1 MLLIGGWLSM
11 RNNDIIKKDNI
22 VYRVIDT
29 TDTKAFVID
38 CRKKSMPKWIDK
50 SSLSSYSLC
59 PEELDVLPNINDLDI
74 LSRKTAYER
83 FNIISNILPFITEKN
98 KRCAI
103 INQTVVGKG
112 IGRQTICSYLWLY
125 LVYQNISALAPKL
138 KEDTKELTIDEK
150 NIKCALNKYF
160 YTKNKN
166 SLNTAYTLMLKEFY
180 CDSNGNLLDTY
191 PSFYQFRYFYRKHRK
206 LQNYYISRDGLKNYQ
221 RNQRPLLGD
230 GIQDFAHTIGF
241 GMLDSTI
248 CDIYLINTS
257 GEIIGRPILTACVD
271 SYSGMC
277 CGYSLSWEGG
287 VYSLRSLML
296 NVIADKVK
304 WCKKFGIKIDKLD
317 WNCDK
322 LPATLITDMG
332 KEYASETFEQISDL
346 GVTVINLPP
355 YRPELKGM
363 VEKFFD
369 VIQNLYKPQLKGKG
383 VIENDFQERGGHDY
397 RKDSC
402 LTMDEFEKIII
413 RCIIHYNTKI
423 IKENFPYTEKM
434 LSENIKPFSNCIWN
448 YGLKQ
453 MGANLIDTDR
463 STLIL
468 TLLPRTTGKFSRK
481 GLVVN
486 KLHYRNNDY
495 TEQYLSGGTVTVA
508 YNPEDV
514 SEIWLI
520 EKGNYVPFELI
531 ESRFTGKSISSVV
544 DLQEKQHS
552 IINEYKPVTLQAKI
566 DLANQIE
573 VISSHRQKGNS
584 DIKGIRS
591 NRQRERQKTHIDYVK
606 DGVIN
611 E

>member
-1 MLLIGGWLSM
+1 MK
-11 RNNDIIKKDNI
+11 NFDIIKSADSI
-22 VYRVIDT
+22 YRIIDIAE
-29 TDTKAFVID
+29 TKVFIID
-38 CRKKSMPKWIDK
+38 CSRKSMPKWVDK

-59 PEELDVLPNINDLDI
+59 PEELGVLSDINDLDAI
-74 LSRKTAYER
+74 SRKTAYER

-103 INQTVVGKG
+103 INQVALEKG
-112 IGRQTICSYLWLY
+112 VSKQTICKYLWLY

-138 KEDTKELTIDEK
+138 QNTERELTQDEK

-160 YTKNKN
+160 YTKNN
-166 SLNTAYTLMLKEFY
+166 NALSTAYTLMLKEMY
-180 CDSNGNLLDTY
+180 CDSEGHLLQEY

-206 LQNYYISRDGLKNYQ
+206 MQNFYISRDGIKNYQ
-221 RNQRPLLGD
+221 RNNRPLLGN
-230 GIQDFAHTIGF
+230 GIQNFAHSIGF

-248 CDIYLINTS
+248 CDIYLINSS

-271 SYSGMC
+271 AYSGLC

-304 WCKKFGIKIDKLD
+304 WCKKFGIKIDKAD

-369 VIQNLYKPQLKGKG
+369 VIQNLYKPHLKGKG
-383 VIENDFQERGGHDY
+383 IIESDFQERGGHDY
-397 RKDSC
+397 RKDAC
-402 LTMDEFEKIII
+402 LTMDEFEKIVI
-413 RCIIHYNTKI
+413 RCILHYNTKI
-423 IKENFPYTEKM
+423 IKDNFPYTEKM
-434 LSENIKPFSNCIWN
+434 IAEETKPFSSCIWN

-453 MGANLIDTDR
+453 MGANLISTD
-463 STLIL
+463 STTLIL
-468 TLLPRTTGKFSRK
+468 TLLPRTIGKFSRK

-486 KLHYRNNDY
+486 RLHYKNENY

-508 YNPEDV
+508 YNPEDA
-514 SEIWLI
+514 SEIWVI
-520 EKGNYVPFELI
+520 ENGNYISFELI
-531 ESRFTGKSISSVV
+531 ESRFTGKSFSSVA
-544 DLQEKQHS
+544 DLQDKQQT
-552 IINEYKPVTLQAKI
+552 IINEHKPVTLQAKI

-573 VISSHRQKGNS
+573 TISSHKQKGNS
-584 DIKGIRS
+584 DIKCIRS
-591 NRQRERQKTHIDYVK
+591 NRQKERQKTHIDYVK
-606 DGVIN
+606 GGVIN

>member
-1 MLLIGGWLSM
+1 MK
-11 RNNDIIKKDNI
+11 NNDIIKSADSI
-22 VYRVIDT
+22 YRIIDIAEK
-29 TDTKAFVID
+29 KAFIID
-38 CRKKSMPKWIDK
+38 CSRKSMPKWVDK
-50 SSLSSYSLC
+50 CSLSSHSLC
-59 PEELDVLPNINDLDI
+59 PEELGVLSDINDLDAI
-74 LSRKTAYER
+74 SRKTAYER

-103 INQTVVGKG
+103 INQVALEKG
-112 IGRQTICSYLWLY
+112 VSKQTICKYLWLY

-138 KEDTKELTIDEK
+138 QNTERELTQDEK

-160 YTKNKN
+160 YTKNN
-166 SLNTAYTLMLKEFY
+166 NALSTAYTLMLKEMY
-180 CDSNGNLLDTY
+180 CDSEGHLLQEY

-206 LQNYYISRDGLKNYQ
+206 MQNFYISRDGIKNYQ
-221 RNQRPLLGD
+221 RNNRPLLGN

-248 CDIYLINTS
+248 CDIYLINNS

-271 SYSGMC
+271 AYSGMC

-296 NVIADKVK
+296 NVIADKK
-304 WCKKFGIKIDKLD
+304 QWCKKFGIKIDKAD
-317 WNCDK
+317 WDCSK

-332 KEYASETFEQISDL
+332 KEYASANFEQISDL

-369 VIQNLYKPQLKGKG
+369 VIQNLYKPHLKGKG
-383 VIENDFQERGGHDY
+383 IIENDFQERGGHDY
-397 RKDSC
+397 RKDAC
-402 LTMDEFEKIII
+402 LTMDEFEKIVI

-423 IKENFPYTEKM
+423 IKDNFPYTEKM
-434 LSENIKPFSNCIWN
+434 ITEEIKPFSNCIWN
-448 YGLKQ
+448 YALKQ
-453 MGANLIDTDR
+453 IGANLIDTDS

-486 KLHYRNNDY
+486 KLHYKNENY
-495 TEQYLSGGTVTVA
+495 TENYLSGGTVTVA

-514 SEIWLI
+514 SEIWII
-520 EKGNYVPFELI
+520 ENGNYIPFELI
-531 ESRFTGKSISSVV
+531 ESRFIGKSISSVA

-552 IINEYKPVTLQAKI
+552 LINEYKPVTLQAKI

-573 VISSHRQKGNS
+573 TISSHKQKGNS
-584 DIKGIRS
+584 DIKGIRL

>member
-1 MLLIGGWLSM
+1 M
-11 RNNDIIKKDNI
+11 RNNDIIKKDNTI
-22 VYRVIDT
+22 YRIIDMS
-29 TDTKAFVID
+29 DTKAFVID
-38 CRKKSMPKWIDK
+38 CSKKAMPKWVDLT
-50 SSLSSYSLC
+50 SLSSYSLC
-59 PEELDVLPNINDLDI
+59 PEELQTLQDINELDM

-83 FNIISNILPFITEKN
+83 FTVISNILPFIADKN
-98 KRCAI
+98 KRSAI
-103 INQTVVGKG
+103 ISQTAIEKGISRQTVC
-112 IGRQTICSYLWLY
+112 TYLWLY
-125 LVYQNISALAPKL
+125 LVYQNISALAPKP
-138 KEDTKELTIDEK
+138 KENEKALSKTEK
-150 NIKCALNKYF
+150 NINYALNKYF
-160 YTKNKN
+160 YNQDKNAL
-166 SLNTAYTLMLKEFY
+166 STAYTLMLKEKY
-180 CDSNGNLLDTY
+180 CDSEGHLLKEY

-206 LQNYYISRDGLKNYQ
+206 MQNFYISREGIKNYQ
-221 RNQRPLLGD
+221 RNQRPLLGN

-271 SYSGMC
+271 SYSGLC

-304 WCKKFGIKIDKLD
+304 WCKKFGIKIDKTD

-322 LPATLITDMG
+322 LPSTLITDMG
-332 KEYASETFEQISDL
+332 KEYASANFEQISDL

-369 VIQNLYKPQLKGKG
+369 IIQNLYKPHLKGKG
-383 VIENDFQERGGHDY
+383 IIEPDFQERGGYDY

-402 LTMDEFEKIII
+402 LTMNDFEKIII

-448 YGLKQ
+448 YSMKQ
-453 MGANLIDTDR
+453 MGVNLIDTD
-463 STLIL
+463 SNTLIL
-468 TLLPRTTGKFSRK
+468 TLLPRTSGKFSRK

-486 KLHYRNNDY
+486 KLHYKNDNY
-495 TEQYLSGGTVTVA
+495 TEQYLNGGTVTVA
-508 YNPEDV
+508 YNPENV
-514 SEIWLI
+514 GEVWLI
-520 EKGNYVPFELI
+520 ENGTYTPFELI
-531 ESRFTGKSISSVV
+531 ETRFTSKSISEVKE
-544 DLQEKQHS
+544 LQNKQQT
-552 IINEYKPVTLQAKI
+552 IINENKPITLQAKI
-566 DLANQIE
+566 DLATHIE
-573 VISSHRQKGNS
+573 TISSHSQKGNA

-591 NRQRERQKTHIDYVK
+591 NRKKERQKTHIDYVK
-606 DGVIN
+606 DGAVN

>member
-1 MLLIGGWLSM
+1 MK
-11 RNNDIIKKDNI
+11 NNDIIKKDNTI
-22 VYRVIDT
+22 YRVIDI

-38 CRKKSMPKWIDK
+38 CSKKSMPKWVDLCL
-50 SSLSSYSLC
+50 LSSYSLC
-59 PEELDVLPNINDLDI
+59 AEELQTLPDINELDM
-74 LSRKTAYER
+74 LSRKIAYER
-83 FNIISNILPFITEKN
+83 FTVISNILPFITDKN
-98 KRCAI
+98 KRSAMI
-103 INQTVVGKG
+103 SQVATDKGISRQTVC
-112 IGRQTICSYLWLY
+112 TYLWLY
-125 LVYQNISALAPKL
+125 LVYQNISILAPKPKGNEKAL
-138 KEDTKELTIDEK
+138 SETEK
-150 NIKCALNKYF
+150 NINYALNKYF
-160 YTKNKN
+160 YNQDKNAL
-166 SLNTAYTLMLKEFY
+166 STAYTLMLKEKY
-180 CDSNGNLLDTY
+180 CDSEGHLLKEY

-206 LQNYYISRDGLKNYQ
+206 LQNFYISRDGIKNYQ
-221 RNQRPLLGD
+221 RNNRPLLGN

-271 SYSGMC
+271 SYSGLC

-304 WCKKFGIKIDKLD
+304 WCKKFGIKIDKAD

-322 LPATLITDMG
+322 LPTTLITDMG
-332 KEYASETFEQISDL
+332 KEYASSTFEQISDL

-369 VIQNLYKPQLKGKG
+369 IIQNLYKPHLKGKG
-383 VIENDFQERGGHDY
+383 IIEPDFQERGGYDY

-402 LTMDEFEKIII
+402 LTMNDFEKIII
-413 RCIIHYNTKI
+413 RCILHYNTKI
-423 IKENFPYTEKM
+423 VKENFPYTEKM

-448 YGLKQ
+448 YSMKQ
-453 MGANLIDTDR
+453 MGVNLIDTD
-463 STLIL
+463 SNTLIL
-468 TLLPRTTGKFSRK
+468 TLLPRTIGKFSRK

-486 KLHYRNNDY
+486 KLHYKNDNY

-508 YNPEDV
+508 YNPENVDK
-514 SEIWLI
+514 IWLI
-520 EKGNYVPFELI
+520 ENGTYTPFELI
-531 ESRFTGKSISSVV
+531 ETRFTSKSISEIKE
-544 DLQEKQHS
+544 LQNKQQT
-552 IINEYKPVTLQAKI
+552 IINENKPITLQAKI
-566 DLANQIE
+566 DLATHIE
-573 VISSHRQKGNS
+573 TISSHSQKGNA

-591 NRQRERQKTHIDYVK
+591 NRQKERQKTHIDYVK
-606 DGVIN
+606 EGAVN

>member
-1 MLLIGGWLSM
+1 M
-11 RNNDIIKKDNI
+11 RNNDIIKKDNTI
-22 VYRVIDT
+22 YRIIDL

-38 CRKKSMPKWIDK
+38 CSKKSMPKWIDLT
-50 SSLSSYSLC
+50 SLSSYSLC
-59 PEELDVLPNINDLDI
+59 AEELQTLPDINELDM

-83 FNIISNILPFITEKN
+83 FTVISNIIPFVTDKN
-98 KRCAI
+98 KRSAI
-103 INQTVVGKG
+103 ISQTAIEKG
-112 IGRQTICSYLWLY
+112 ISRQTICNYLWLY

-138 KEDTKELTIDEK
+138 QDTERELTQDEK
-150 NIKCALNKYF
+150 NINYALNKYF
-160 YTKNKN
+160 YNQDKNAL
-166 SLNTAYTLMLKEFY
+166 STAYTLMLKEKY
-180 CDSNGNLLDTY
+180 CDSEGHLLPQY

-206 LQNYYISRDGLKNYQ
+206 MQNFYISRDGIKNYQ
-221 RNQRPLLGD
+221 RNNRPLLGN

-257 GEIIGRPILTACVD
+257 GEIIGRPILTACLD
-271 SYSGMC
+271 SYSGLC

-304 WCKKFGIKIDKLD
+304 WCKKFGIKIDKAD

-322 LPATLITDMG
+322 LPTTLITDMG
-332 KEYASETFEQISDL
+332 KEYASANFEQISDL

-369 VIQNLYKPQLKGKG
+369 IIQNLYKPHLKGKG
-383 VIENDFQERGGHDY
+383 IIEPDFQERGGYDY

-402 LTMDEFEKIII
+402 LTMNDFEKIII

-434 LSENIKPFSNCIWN
+434 IAEEIKPFSNCIWN
-448 YGLKQ
+448 YSMKQ
-453 MGANLIDTDR
+453 MGVNLIDTD
-463 STLIL
+463 SNTLIL
-468 TLLPRTTGKFSRK
+468 TLLPRTIGKFSRK

-486 KLHYRNNDY
+486 KLHYRNDSF
-495 TEQYLSGGTVTVA
+495 TEQYLNGGTVTVA
-508 YNPEDV
+508 YNPENV
-514 SEIWLI
+514 GEVWLI
-520 EKGNYVPFELI
+520 ENGTYIPFELI
-531 ESRFTGKSISSVV
+531 ETRFTSKSISEVKE
-544 DLQEKQHS
+544 LQNKQQT
-552 IINEYKPVTLQAKI
+552 IINENKPITLQAKI
-566 DLANQIE
+566 DLATHIE
-573 VISSHRQKGNS
+573 TISSHSQKGNA

-591 NRQRERQKTHIDYVK
+591 NRKKERQKTHIDYVK
-606 DGVIN
+606 EGAVN

>member
-1 MLLIGGWLSM
+1 MK
-11 RNNDIIKKDNI
+11 NNDVIKNVDSIYRIIDI
-22 VYRVIDT
+22 S
-29 TDTKAFVID
+29 DTKVFVID
-38 CRKKSMPKWIDK
+38 CNKNSMPKWIDLNL
-50 SSLSSYSLC
+50 LSSYSLC
-59 PEELDVLPNINDLDI
+59 PEELGVLTDINELDLI
-74 LSRKTAYER
+74 RRKTAYER
-83 FNIISNILPFITEKN
+83 FNIISNILPFITEKD
-98 KRCAI
+98 KRCSI
-103 INQTVVGKG
+103 INQTAVEKG
-112 IGRQTICSYLWLY
+112 IGRQTICHYLWLY
-125 LVYQNISALAPKL
+125 LVYQNISALAPKP
-138 KEDTKELTIDEK
+138 KEDKKPLSETEK
-150 NIKCALNKYF
+150 VIQNALNKYF
-160 YTKNKN
+160 YNQKKNT
-166 SLNTAYTLMLKEFY
+166 LTTAYTLMLKEKY
-180 CDSNGNLLDTY
+180 CDSSGNLVEDY

-221 RNQRPLLGD
+221 RNQRPLLGN
-230 GIQDFAHTIGF
+230 GIQEYANCIGF

-248 CDIYLINTS
+248 CDIYLINSS

-271 SYSGMC
+271 AYSGLC
-277 CGYSLSWEGG
+277 CGYSLTWEGG

-296 NVIADKVK
+296 NVIADKKK
-304 WCKKFGIKIDKLD
+304 WCSKFGIKIDRSD
-317 WNCDK
+317 WDCSK

-332 KEYASETFEQISDL
+332 KEYASENFEQISDL
-346 GVTVINLPP
+346 GATVINLPP

-369 VIQNLYKPQLKGKG
+369 VIQNLYKPHLKGKG

-402 LTMDEFEKIII
+402 LTMNEFEKIII

-423 IKENFPYTEKM
+423 IKDNFPYTEKM
-434 LSENIKPFSNCIWN
+434 IKEEIKPFSNCIWN

-453 MGANLIDTDR
+453 MGANLIDID
-463 STLIL
+463 SSMLIH
-468 TLLPRTTGKFSRK
+468 TLLPRTTAKFTRK

-486 KLHYRNNDY
+486 KLHYKNEDY
-495 TEQYLSGGTVTVA
+495 TENYLSGGTVIVA

-520 EKGNYVPFELI
+520 EKGNYISFELI
-531 ESRFTGKSISSVV
+531 ETRFSGKSISIVV
-544 DLQEKQHS
+544 NLQTKQQT
-552 IINEYKPVTLQAKI
+552 IINQNKPITIQAKI

-573 VISSHRQKGNS
+573 VISSNSQKGNS

-591 NRQRERQKTHIDYVK
+591 NRQKERKKTHIDYIK

>member
-1 MLLIGGWLSM
+1 M
-11 RNNDIIKKDNI
+11 RNNDIIKKDNTI
-22 VYRVIDT
+22 YRIIDL

-38 CRKKSMPKWIDK
+38 CSKKTMPKWVDK

-59 PEELDVLPNINDLDI
+59 SEELEMLPDINDMDM
-74 LSRKTAYER
+74 LSRKVAYER
-83 FNIISNILPFITEKN
+83 FTVISNIIPFVTDKN
-98 KRCAI
+98 KRSAI
-103 INQTVVGKG
+103 ISQTAIEKGISRQTVC
-112 IGRQTICSYLWLY
+112 TYLWLY
-125 LVYQNISALAPKL
+125 LVYQNISALAPKP
-138 KEDTKELTIDEK
+138 KENEKELSETEK
-150 NIKCALNKYF
+150 NINYALNKYF
-160 YTKNKN
+160 YNQDKNAL
-166 SLNTAYTLMLKEFY
+166 STAYTLMLKEKY
-180 CDSNGNLLDTY
+180 CDSEGHLLPQY

-206 LQNYYISRDGLKNYQ
+206 LQNYYISRNGIKNYQ
-221 RNQRPLLGD
+221 RNERPLLGN
-230 GIQDFAHTIGF
+230 GIQDFAHSIGF

-271 SYSGMC
+271 SYSGLC

-296 NVIADKVK
+296 NVISDKKK
-304 WCKKFGIKIDKLD
+304 WCRKFGIKIDKAD

-322 LPATLITDMG
+322 LPTTLITDMG
-332 KEYASETFEQISDL
+332 KEYASANFEQISDL

-369 VIQNLYKPQLKGKG
+369 IIQNLYKPYLKGKG
-383 VIENDFQERGGHDY
+383 IIEPDFQERGGYDY

-402 LTMDEFEKIII
+402 LTMNDFEKIII

-423 IKENFPYTEKM
+423 VKENFPYTEKM

-448 YGLKQ
+448 YSMKQ
-453 MGANLIDTDR
+453 MGVNLIDTD
-463 STLIL
+463 SNTLIL
-468 TLLPRTTGKFSRK
+468 TLLPRTLGKFSRK

-486 KLHYRNNDY
+486 KLHYKNENY

-508 YNPEDV
+508 YNPENV
-514 SEIWLI
+514 GEVWLV
-520 EKGNYVPFELI
+520 EDGTYTPFELI
-531 ESRFTGKSISSVV
+531 ETRFTSKSISEVKE
-544 DLQEKQHS
+544 LQNKQQT
-552 IINEYKPVTLQAKI
+552 IINENKPVTLQAKI
-566 DLANQIE
+566 DLATHIE
-573 VISSHRQKGNS
+573 TISSHSQKGNA

-591 NRQRERQKTHIDYVK
+591 NRKKERQKTHIDYVK
-606 DGVIN
+606 DGAVN

>member
-1 MLLIGGWLSM
+1 M
-11 RNNDIIKKDNI
+11 RNNDIIKNANSI
-22 VYRVIDT
+22 YRIIDL

-38 CRKKSMPKWIDK
+38 CSKKAMPKWVDK

-59 PEELDVLPNINDLDI
+59 PEELGVLSDINDLDA

-98 KRCAI
+98 KRCSI
-103 INQTVVGKG
+103 INQVALEKG
-112 IGRQTICSYLWLY
+112 VSKQTICKYLWLY

-138 KEDTKELTIDEK
+138 QDTERELTQDEK

-160 YTKNKN
+160 YTKNN
-166 SLNTAYTLMLKEFY
+166 NALSTAYTLMLKEMY
-180 CDSNGNLLDTY
+180 CDSEGHLLKEY

-206 LQNYYISRDGLKNYQ
+206 LQNYYISRDGIKNYQ
-221 RNQRPLLGD
+221 RNSRPLLGD
-230 GIQDFAHTIGF
+230 GIQTFAHTIGF

-248 CDIYLINTS
+248 CDIYLINNS

-271 SYSGMC
+271 AYSGLC

-296 NVIADKVK
+296 NVIADKK
-304 WCKKFGIKIDKLD
+304 QWCKKFGIKIDKAD
-317 WNCDK
+317 WDCDR

-332 KEYASETFEQISDL
+332 KEYASANFEQISDL

-369 VIQNLYKPQLKGKG
+369 VIQNLYKPHLKGKG

-397 RKDSC
+397 RKDAC
-402 LTMDEFEKIII
+402 LTMIEFEKIII
-413 RCIIHYNTKI
+413 RCIMHYNTKI
-423 IKENFPYTEKM
+423 IKDNFPYTEKM
-434 LSENIKPFSNCIWN
+434 IAEEIKPFSSFIWN
-448 YGLKQ
+448 YGIKQ
-453 MGANLIDTDR
+453 MGANLIDTDS

-481 GLVVN
+481 GLVLN
-486 KLHYRNNDY
+486 RLHYKNNDY
-495 TEQYLSGGTVTVA
+495 TEKYLSGGTVTVA
-508 YNPEDV
+508 YNPEDA
-514 SEIWLI
+514 SEIWVI
-520 EKGNYVPFELI
+520 ENGNYISFELI
-531 ESRFTGKSISSVV
+531 ESRFTGKSFSSVA
-544 DLQEKQHS
+544 DLQDRQQT
-552 IINEYKPVTLQAKI
+552 IINENKPVTLQAKI

-573 VISSHRQKGNS
+573 VISSHKQKGNS

>member
-1 MLLIGGWLSM
+1 MK
-11 RNNDIIKKDNI
+11 NNDIIKLKDI
-22 VYRVIDT
+22 VYRIIDIS
-29 TDTKAFVID
+29 DTKAFIID
-38 CRKKSMPKWIDK
+38 CSKKSMPKWVDLT
-50 SSLSSYSLC
+50 SLSSYSLC
-59 PEELDVLPNINDLDI
+59 AEELEKLPDINELDM
-74 LSRKTAYER
+74 LSRKVAYER
-83 FNIISNILPFITEKN
+83 FTIISNILPFIADKN
-98 KRCAI
+98 KRSAI
-103 INQTVVGKG
+103 ISQTATEKG
-112 IGRQTICSYLWLY
+112 ISRQTICNYLWLY

-138 KEDTKELTIDEK
+138 QDTERELTQDEK
-150 NIKCALNKYF
+150 NINYALNKYF
-160 YTKNKN
+160 YNQDKNAL
-166 SLNTAYTLMLKEFY
+166 STAYTLMLKEKY
-180 CDSNGNLLDTY
+180 CDSEGHLLPQY

-206 LQNYYISRDGLKNYQ
+206 LQNYYISRDGIKNYQ
-221 RNQRPLLGD
+221 RNQRPLLGN

-271 SYSGMC
+271 SYSGLC

-296 NVIADKVK
+296 NVITDKVN
-304 WCKKFGIKIDKLD
+304 WCKKFGIKIDKTD

-322 LPATLITDMG
+322 LPTTLITDMG
-332 KEYASETFEQISDL
+332 KEYASSTFEQISDL

-369 VIQNLYKPQLKGKG
+369 IIQNLYKPHLKGKG
-383 VIENDFQERGGHDY
+383 IIEPDFQERGGYDY

-402 LTMDEFEKIII
+402 LTMTDFEKIII
-413 RCIIHYNTKI
+413 RCILHYNTKI

-453 MGANLIDTDR
+453 MGANLISTDNN
-463 STLIL
+463 TLIL
-468 TLLPRTTGKFSRK
+468 TLLPRTIGKFSRK

-486 KLHYRNNDY
+486 RLHYKNENY

-508 YNPEDV
+508 YNPENV
-514 SEIWLI
+514 GEVWLI
-520 EKGNYVPFELI
+520 ENGTYTPFELI
-531 ESRFTGKSISSVV
+531 ETRFTSKSISEVKE
-544 DLQEKQHS
+544 LQSKQQT
-552 IINEYKPVTLQAKI
+552 IINENKPITLQAKI
-566 DLANQIE
+566 DLATHIE
-573 VISSHRQKGNS
+573 TISSHSQKGNA

-591 NRQRERQKTHIDYVK
+591 NRQKERQKTHIDYVK
-606 DGVIN
+606 DGVVN

>member
-1 MLLIGGWLSM
+1 M
-11 RNNDIIKKDNI
+11 RNNDIIKKDNTI
-22 VYRVIDT
+22 YRIIDL

-38 CRKKSMPKWIDK
+38 CSKKTMPKWVDK

-59 PEELDVLPNINDLDI
+59 SEELEMLPDINDMDM
-74 LSRKTAYER
+74 LSRKVAYER
-83 FNIISNILPFITEKN
+83 FTVISNIIPFVTDKN
-98 KRCAI
+98 KRSAI
-103 INQTVVGKG
+103 ISQTAIEKGISRQTVC
-112 IGRQTICSYLWLY
+112 TYLWLY
-125 LVYQNISALAPKL
+125 LVYQNISALAPKP
-138 KEDTKELTIDEK
+138 KENEKELSETEK
-150 NIKCALNKYF
+150 NINYALNKYF
-160 YTKNKN
+160 YNQDKNAL
-166 SLNTAYTLMLKEFY
+166 STAYTLMLKEKY
-180 CDSNGNLLDTY
+180 CDSEGHLLPQY

-206 LQNYYISRDGLKNYQ
+206 LQNYYISRDGIKNYQ
-221 RNQRPLLGD
+221 RNNRPLLGN
-230 GIQDFAHTIGF
+230 GIQDFAHSIGF

-271 SYSGMC
+271 SYSGLC

-296 NVIADKVK
+296 NVISDKKK
-304 WCKKFGIKIDKLD
+304 WCRKFGIKIDKAD

-322 LPATLITDMG
+322 LPTTLITDMG
-332 KEYASETFEQISDL
+332 KEYASANFEQISDL

-369 VIQNLYKPQLKGKG
+369 IIQNLYKPYLKGKG
-383 VIENDFQERGGHDY
+383 IIEPDFQERGGYDY

-402 LTMDEFEKIII
+402 LTMNDFEKIII

-423 IKENFPYTEKM
+423 VKENFPYTEKM

-448 YGLKQ
+448 YSMKQ
-453 MGANLIDTDR
+453 MGVNLIDTD
-463 STLIL
+463 SNTLIL
-468 TLLPRTTGKFSRK
+468 TLLPRTLGKFSRK

-486 KLHYRNNDY
+486 KLHYKNENY

-508 YNPEDV
+508 YNPENIG
-514 SEIWLI
+514 EIWLV
-520 EKGNYVPFELI
+520 ENGTYTPFELI
-531 ESRFTGKSISSVV
+531 ETRFTSKSISEVKE
-544 DLQEKQHS
+544 LQNKQQT
-552 IINEYKPVTLQAKI
+552 IINENKPITLQAKI
-566 DLANQIE
+566 DLATHIE
-573 VISSHRQKGNS
+573 TISSNSQKGNA

-591 NRQRERQKTHIDYVK
+591 NRKKERQKTHIDYVK
-606 DGVIN
+606 DGAVN